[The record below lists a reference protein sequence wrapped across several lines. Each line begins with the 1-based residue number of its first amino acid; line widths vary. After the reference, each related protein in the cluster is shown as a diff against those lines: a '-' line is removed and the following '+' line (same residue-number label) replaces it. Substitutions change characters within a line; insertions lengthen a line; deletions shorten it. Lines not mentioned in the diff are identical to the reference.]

1 MSLNVRKHLLE
12 TFPGLAILI
21 VISAVNAALMPR
33 FVKLLPSSLLLAM
46 PVAYLALGETIVLIT
61 GEVDLSL
68 GSALMLV
75 NAVTVSAHTDFGV
88 DGFLFI
94 FTPLAVGIFIGMIH
108 GILICYGRLNSFLTT
123 VGTSFVWG
131 GLALVILGEPRGK
144 VPVWFSEAFLG
155 DLGGVPIGF
164 WALIL
169 ALAIWLAFYLSPF
182 ALNFYAVG
190 GTAKAAYSLGLNVNR
205 VKFYAFI
212 INGFLAGLAGLIMTG
227 IIGSGD
233 PRLGALSTILA
244 VLAALLG
251 GAHFSGGRGNGFGAI
266 MAAIGLQFARNLVA
280 WAGIT
285 YYLLDLVYG
294 AIIVSLIALI
304 SFFRRKVE
312 A

>member
-1 MSLNVRKHLLE
+1 MRKHLADI
-12 TFPGLAILI
+12 FPGLALLI

-33 FVKLLPSSLLLAM
+33 FVRLLPSSLLLAM
-46 PVAYLALGETIVLIT
+46 PVAYLALGELVVLIT

-68 GSALMLV
+68 GAALMLV
-75 NAVTVSAHTDFGV
+75 NAVTVSAHTDFGI

-94 FTPLAVGIFIGMIH
+94 FTPLLVGIFIGIIH
-108 GILICYGRLNSFLTT
+108 GVIICYGRLNSFLAT
-123 VGTSFVWG
+123 VGTSFIWG

-144 VPVWFSEAFLG
+144 VPAWFSNVFLG
-155 DLGGVPIGF
+155 DLGGMPVGF
-164 WALIL
+164 WALL
-169 ALAIWLAFYLSPF
+169 LAIVIWQAFYLSPF
-182 ALNFYAVG
+182 ALKFYAVG
-190 GTAKAAYSLGLNVNR
+190 GATRSAYSLGINVDR
-205 VKFYAFI
+205 VKFYAFVF
-212 INGFLAGLAGLIMTG
+212 NGFLAGLSGLIMTG

-251 GAHFSGGRGNGFGAI
+251 GAYFSGGRGNGLGAI

-280 WAGIT
+280 WVGIT

-304 SFFRRKVE
+304 SFIRRKVE
-312 A
+312 G